1 MIGVWPLATV
11 ELAASYLRVQLHA
24 DETFMKDHDNNE
36 EPFPRRID
44 VGRACAG

>member
-1 MIGVWPLATV
+1 MIWIWLRAAV
-11 ELAASYLRVQLHA
+11 ELAASYLRVQLDA

-36 EPFPRRID
+36 EPFARRID